1 MIPVLLIL
9 LSQEI
14 PAACSRLICQLTL
27 AGQSRNNAQDSF
39 GRDGQHPHQCAARD
53 RSCDCDQCCGPRTTS
68 LRGSVQRLSFRDQ
81 SAAFCSTPS
90 LTLLT
95 DHFLRCCGSM
105 VSESQHQAMPGH
117 LLVGSLEYCGK
128 GLKGLVHPS
137 AVLFILYML
146 RARQAQEKL
155 TNSTSRLSLVMFGE

>member
-1 MIPVLLIL
+1 MISGTPDPPVSGDPCNLF
-9 LSQEI
+9 Q
-14 PAACSRLICQLTL
+14 ADCQLTL

-68 LRGSVQRLSFRDQ
+68 LRGSVPRMSFREQ

-95 DHFLRCCGSM
+95 EYCLRCCGSM

-137 AVLFILYML
+137 AVLFIL
-146 RARQAQEKL
+146 
-155 TNSTSRLSLVMFGE
+155 